1 MRKTICPILCAIGI
15 IVVWLWV
22 TLSICAPKEPPV
34 PCYAPDIVESYTTG
48 SFDLLQIHK
57 IYYLTEGDT
66 PERISTEDFQQYGRN
81 FRLIKLAKES
91 GAGADIYTAIFRE
104 TGPAS

>member
-1 MRKTICPILCAIGI
+1 MRKTICPILCAFGI
-15 IVVWLWV
+15 LAVWLWV
-22 TLSICAPKEPPV
+22 TLSICAPKEPPAS
-34 PCYAPDIVESYTTG
+34 CYAPDIVESYTTG

-57 IYYLTEGDT
+57 VYYLTEEDT

-81 FRLIKLAKES
+81 FRLIELAKES
-91 GAGADIYTAIFRE
+91 GAGADIYTAIFME